1 MLRDSWICLRRG
13 WVIHSPGFTS
23 GNSFGAGTQN
33 ENDGVTTSD
42 ATGGF
47 WSDPI
52 NVETFSGLIIASQ
65 QLLDRGGYDGQ
76 GGNFDAIAAAEMW
89 EQAKAEWDIYVI
101 NQAIANATVVTQTAA
116 LSFPLLLANL
126 TAGRENMSNTAGYY
140 GKATH
145 VFSTS
150 NVTEWA
156 FKQVDSEQRPIIV
169 PDAASLIAASPAG
182 QIGTDTTFTGVWLN
196 RQPWYEDDNI
206 PLASGN
212 QQVLLVDTNEVFT
225 WKSPTPSVVCHPET
239 SSTSLS
245 VVIRS
250 HFYGA
255 SAVRHLAAVQ
265 QITGN
270 GYANIS

>member
-1 MLRDSWICLRRG
+1 MLRDSSICLRRG

-52 NVETFSGLIIASQ
+52 NVETFLGLIIASQ

-89 EQAKAEWDIYVI
+89 EQAKAQSGIFTSSFGSTDA
-101 NQAIANATVVTQTAA
+101 QTQPSSHKRQRSRYPVAV
-116 LSFPLLLANL
+116 ANL

-156 FKQVDSEQRPIIV
+156 FKQINSEQRPIIV

-196 RQPWYEDDNI
+196 RQPCREDDKHSI
-206 PLASGN
+206 G
-212 QQVLLVDTNEVFT
+212 
-225 WKSPTPSVVCHPET
+225 
-239 SSTSLS
+239 
-245 VVIRS
+245 
-250 HFYGA
+250 
-255 SAVRHLAAVQ
+255 VR
-265 QITGN
+265 
-270 GYANIS
+270 